1 MSGKI
6 PIAGIGVPNSI
17 LPYVKDGL
25 IKDAALCIPVDIDDA
40 ALCIT
45 KAQLDGTLDP
55 AKGVVKAGRLG
66 DLKFTAKD
74 EILLGPPLVFN
85 QDNVDKYNF

>member
-1 MSGKI
+1 MDRQRKWASVRDFEPERVGQLYPVRMYGKI

-17 LPYVKDGL
+17 RPYVKDSL
-25 IKDAALCIPVDIDDA
+25 IKDAVLCIPVDIDYA

-45 KAQLDGTLDP
+45 KAQLDGTLDA

-66 DLKFTAKD
+66 GL
-74 EILLGPPLVFN
+74 
-85 QDNVDKYNF
+85 

>member
-25 IKDAALCIPVDIDDA
+25 IKDAVLCFPVDIDYA

-45 KAQLDGTLDP
+45 KAQLDGTLDA

-74 EILLGPPLVFN
+74 EILLEPPLVFN
-85 QDNVDKYNF
+85 QDHIDKDNF